1 MTATKYLAL
10 TVTLICSVFISNAQ
24 TATDSLSTTKEKGRI
39 WQNLKYD
46 GGFVLKS
53 VGNGFTQPLRWQKKD
68 FLTAAGIVAGTGLLY
83 AADTDAHTYFLEQGE
98 NAPQVL
104 KEFGWYFGSPQNFFM
119 ISAGIYGF
127 GLITDNEKVRE
138 TGVLIIGSAVT
149 SGIIQT
155 LSKNIIG
162 RARPTDGDRN
172 DFDMFSKEAG
182 YHSFPSGHTI
192 LSVSMAHAI
201 AKQFENI
208 WVKAG
213 IYAVGSIAP
222 ISRLWAGA
230 HWLSDVGLG
239 YAIAIVTVDGVD
251 NFMKKKGAYSYAQP
265 NKISWQFKAG
275 YGTLGIVGTF

>member
-1 MTATKYLAL
+1 MKATKILAILIAL
-10 TVTLICSVFISNAQ
+10 TFSTISATAQ
-24 TATDSLSTTKEKGRI
+24 TIIDTTISKEKGRI
-39 WQNLKYD
+39 WKDLKYD
-46 GGFVLKS
+46 AGFVLKS

-68 FLTAAGIVAGTGLLY
+68 FLTAAGIVAGAGLLY
-83 AADTDAHTYFLEQGE
+83 AADNEAHTYFIEQNE

-119 ISAGIYGF
+119 VSAGIYGF

-155 LSKNIIG
+155 LSKNIVG

-201 AKQFENI
+201 AKQFESI

-251 NFMKKKGAYSYAQP
+251 NFMKKKSAYSYANQP

-275 YGTLGIVGTF
+275 YGTLGVVGTF